1 MVCIDHVVVFID
13 HAVVCIIHDGDYR
26 IDTVSYK
33 NTARLV

>member
-26 IDTVSYK
+26 IDMVSYK